1 MNDAEVAVQD
11 YEEAIQ
17 ESPADE
23 GAIDIER
30 VKTVLETAL
39 LTAQEPMSI
48 NELRKLFVEE
58 LGIETVRRLL
68 EDIRA
73 GWAGRGVELINV
85 ASGWRF
91 RAKPEMQ
98 AFLDRLNPQKPPKYS
113 RAVLETLAII
123 AYRQPVTRGDI
134 EEIRGV
140 VVSSNIVKLLE
151 TRGWIEVIGHREVP
165 GRPALY
171 ATTRQFL
178 DDLALRS
185 VEELPPLDDL
195 GGLVDPGANA
205 ELPLAHAQEAP
216 EVSPEDEALPADSVS
231 SEEGSETADASSA
244 SVETV
249 QDAAIEPVTA
259 EGPSDVVAEH
269 DQATTTAIVDEDAKA
284 MSARSGA
291 PAGAGEGERLDSGID
306 PAQPNAVEPDA
317 VDASSVARP
326 VDAEQAV
333 PLADTSTDPVCEAPA
348 PTPGVDSP
356 VSSEGSDKQ

>member
-1 MNDAEVAVQD
+1 MNDAEVAV
-11 YEEAIQ
+11 EELEGDLQNTAG
-17 ESPADE
+17 DE
-23 GAIDIER
+23 GAIDVDK
-30 VKTVLETAL
+30 VKTILETAL

-58 LGIETVRRLL
+58 LGIETMRRLL

-73 GWAGRGVELINV
+73 DWSGRGVELINV

-98 AFLDRLNPQKPPKYS
+98 SFLERLNPQRPPKYS
-113 RAVLETLAII
+113 RAVLETIAII

-134 EEIRGV
+134 EDIRGV
-140 VVSSNIVKLLE
+140 AVSSNIVKLLE

-205 ELPLAHAQEAP
+205 ELPLAAIE
-216 EVSPEDEALPADSVS
+216 PANDAT
-231 SEEGSETADASSA
+231 SEELVTPSDEGGWKHEAQTADADTDAVQDDRAESPEGEATIDASDEIDQAPAENFDESEVAVATEPELGSGGPDGSVVESA
-244 SVETV
+244 SESAQRPTIESDVSEVSQLVATTS
-249 QDAAIEPVTA
+249 QEPVGTDA
-259 EGPSDVVAEH
+259 ESP
-269 DQATTTAIVDEDAKA
+269 DET
-284 MSARSGA
+284 
-291 PAGAGEGERLDSGID
+291 AGEPTSASATATSPALSDGADHD
-306 PAQPNAVEPDA
+306 P
-317 VDASSVARP
+317 R
-326 VDAEQAV
+326 
-333 PLADTSTDPVCEAPA
+333 
-348 PTPGVDSP
+348 
-356 VSSEGSDKQ
+356 